1 MQEPNYSAY
10 AGSSPSPSPA
20 YPPGSHVTSNP
31 ESQPFLP
38 APLYPPPASKSVLS
52 YMGATSPMSN
62 SSSLLSGQPPSPTW
76 QSSSPST
83 GQVQEG
89 SQLPADSHH
98 SAYSRLTGFGNSM
111 GSSRETSNYFGM
123 VSHLNQYAA
132 YNMWQ
137 HTHSMATLQSY
148 GARGIQFGRK
158 IFYSD
163 NRNCLQM
170 TSDILLTFLLYEFL
184 QNISRI
190 KREKNPAAS
199 FCFSSEPQMGDY
211 FGDARECVNCGS
223 MSTPLWRR
231 DGTGEI
237 SAGSQWRRLQLL
249 TPYFCLRSLSL

>member
-20 YPPGSHVTSNP
+20 YPPGSHVASNP

-38 APLYPPPASKSVLS
+38 APIYPPASKSVLS

-62 SSSLLSGQPPSPTW
+62 SSLLSGQPPSPTW

-83 GQVQEG
+83 GGGQEA
-89 SQLPADSHH
+89 QLPADSHH

-111 GSSRETSNYFGM
+111 GSTRETSNYFGM

-148 GARGIQFGRK
+148 GARGIQFGR
-158 IFYSD
+158 
-163 NRNCLQM
+163 N
-170 TSDILLTFLLYEFL
+170 
-184 QNISRI
+184 
-190 KREKNPAAS
+190 S
-199 FCFSSEPQMGDY
+199 F
-211 FGDARECVNCGS
+211 
-223 MSTPLWRR
+223 
-231 DGTGEI
+231 
-237 SAGSQWRRLQLL
+237 
-249 TPYFCLRSLSL
+249 SL

>member
-10 AGSSPSPSPA
+10 TGSSPSPSPA
-20 YPPGSHVTSNP
+20 YPPGSHLASNP

-38 APLYPPPASKSVLS
+38 APLYPPASKSVLS

-83 GQVQEG
+83 GPAVQDG
-89 SQLPADSHH
+89 QLPADSHH

-111 GSSRETSNYFGM
+111 GSTRETSNYFGM

-148 GARGIQFGRK
+148 GARGIQFGRNSSVFEK
-158 IFYSD
+158 MEIFDSD
-163 NRNCLQM
+163 NRNCLQT
-170 TSDILLTFLLYEFL
+170 TSDTLLTFLLSE
-184 QNISRI
+184 I
-190 KREKNPAAS
+190 PAK
-199 FCFSSEPQMGDY
+199 Y
-211 FGDARECVNCGS
+211 FKK
-223 MSTPLWRR
+223 
-231 DGTGEI
+231 
-237 SAGSQWRRLQLL
+237 
-249 TPYFCLRSLSL
+249 